1 MCRNLSGCA
10 RIFET
15 TRQKFSHRLIHW
27 GTRYPRQAVGR
38 WRSGRLGV
46 FHSSP
51 PAWAASLALAAIW
64 AVSTPCGWAAEK
76 AQGDQPQTVV
86 DLFAGIQKGQIEAKL
101 VAKDFT
107 QCRLMVTNKTDAPI
121 SVRLPDVFAGV
132 PVLAQLGMNAPGL
145 NNNQPNSN
153 NRNQKAPQSLGLTSP
168 LGNMLNG
175 INGNN
180 PGGQHAFNIPPEKV
194 EKIKLKAV
202 CLDHG
207 KPAPTHTTSFEL
219 KAFESVVQ
227 QPEVYEICRMMG
239 QETVSQRVAQAAVW
253 HLVNNLS
260 WKDMALSGLKALFGP
275 DAGHFTA
282 AEIQAAQRVLKQ
294 ATKTVSS
301 RPPAQATTNATEQK

>member
-175 INGNN
+175 INGDVVCKTIRENTSLSHIRILIISGVAN
-180 PGGQHAFNIPPEKV
+180 PAEVEKLMAAGADGFIKKPFNI
-194 EKIKLKAV
+194 
-202 CLDHG
+202 
-207 KPAPTHTTSFEL
+207 
-219 KAFESVVQ
+219 
-227 QPEVYEICRMMG
+227 
-239 QETVSQRVAQAAVW
+239 ETVMKKIVELAR
-253 HLVNNLS
+253 
-260 WKDMALSGLKALFGP
+260 
-275 DAGHFTA
+275 
-282 AEIQAAQRVLKQ
+282 R
-294 ATKTVSS
+294 
-301 RPPAQATTNATEQK
+301 